1 MSIKITTSVALA
13 LGVLLLAGGAMAQSY
28 VGSDTCKQCHED
40 KYNDFSAS
48 GHPYKLHTAAD
59 ARSWPIPLPTGYDW
73 DDISYVIGGYGWKVR
88 YMNAEGY
95 IITDSGGAPGNNQYN
110 PATGQWADYHAGE
123 VKPYNCGSC
132 HTTGFSP
139 TGNQGDLPGIE
150 GTWAFEG
157 IQCEACHAQGPH
169 HVTDPSSANIVVDRS
184 SAACN
189 SCHVRGDPDLI
200 PASGGFV
207 RHREQGNELLASPH
221 AALDCVTCHDPHK
234 KANFSIV
241 TQCVDCH
248 IEMSDVKAAFKGLG
262 RKHVAAGLECLDCH
276 MPYTAKSAVAQNP
289 YKGDMRSHQFA
300 ITTDRDVEFFNEA
313 GTLANGTLTGEWVC
327 LGCHTNVQE
336 KYEARGRPERAVN
349 WARRGV
355 KRIHRR
361 IRR

>member
-1 MSIKITTSVALA
+1 MSLRITTSLALA

-28 VGSDTCKQCHED
+28 VGADTCKNCHED
-40 KYNDFSAS
+40 YYNDHRAS

-59 ARSWPIPLPTGYDW
+59 ARSWPIPLPKGYDW

-88 YMNAEGY
+88 FMDVDGY

-110 PATGQWADYHAGE
+110 LATGEWVDYHAGE

-139 TGNQGDLPGIE
+139 TGNQDGLPGIE

-157 IQCEACHAQGPH
+157 IQCEECHGQGSDH
-169 HVTDPSSANIVVDRS
+169 ASSPSSANIVVDRS
-184 SAACN
+184 AASCGG
-189 SCHVRGDPDLI
+189 CHVRGDPGEI

-207 RHREQGNELLASPH
+207 RHHEQYNELLASPH
-221 AALDCVTCHDPHK
+221 AALTCVTCHDPHK
-234 KANFSIV
+234 KSEFSIT

-248 IEMSDVKAAFKGLG
+248 TEMSDVRATFKRLG
-262 RKHVAAGLECLDCH
+262 RKHMAAGLECWDCH
-276 MPYTAKSAVAQNP
+276 MPYAAKSAVAENP
-289 YKGDMRSHQFA
+289 YKGDVRSHQFA
-300 ITTDRDVEFFNEA
+300 ITTDRDVEFLNEA

-336 KYEARGRPERAVN
+336 KYEAQGRPDRAVN
-349 WARRGV
+349 WARRSL
-355 KRIHRR
+355 KRIHKR